1 MIDVSGE
8 TMLTIHLPNAI
19 RRELDQEVTT
29 DRPLEGVVLDLI
41 RVGLRHRT
49 SIGEKVSRPLVR
61 EALQGTGL
69 WEPLDETVWAPYL
82 RDAEKVTHEE
92 VREML
97 AGLSPLS
104 EDIVAERNEGR

>member
-1 MIDVSGE
+1 
-8 TMLTIHLPNAI
+8 MLTIHLPNAI

-41 RVGLRHRT
+41 RVGLRHRA

-104 EDIVAERNEGR
+104 EDIVAERDEGR